1 MGFKIHIK
9 NYQRL
14 EDLELDLLPGINLI
28 SGSSNNGKSSTIR
41 AIRDF
46 IFNKISKDK
55 IRHGEEEVVVE
66 LDTAKATRNSKGTIY
81 EIDGNVFEKVGR
93 NILPEIKDKF
103 NIDEMVIN
111 NVSIKPNFWF
121 QMDKPFLTDKTQ
133 GQKYDLLIGTKND
146 KYIKALKNIKSEQLE
161 LSKVTKKSLEEV
173 INTLKKNN
181 IKKEKR
187 IQNLNGIEE
196 LVSRIN
202 EYEKKELEFS
212 DIYNTYTK
220 LKRNNDVS
228 KKLKERIA
236 LLNSL
241 ETKDVYELQ
250 DEYSSLKSN
259 MSDMYSKYQQY
270 NSYSLTKDYL
280 EKKINKLVVTLE
292 NTGLVNELSSKL
304 SAKNTEYIELD
315 NQMNNYEQAVMNEV
329 RQEKLFNQKLE
340 ELYKVTKEFEDFKK
354 ELGICP
360 LCGGKL

>member
-1 MGFKIHIK
+1 MRIHIK

-14 EDLELDLLPGINLI
+14 EDLELNLLPGINLI

-41 AIRDF
+41 AVRDF

-55 IRHGEEEVVVE
+55 IRHGETEVSVE
-66 LDTAKATRNSKGTIY
+66 LDNAKAIRNSKGVIY
-81 EIDGNVFEKVGR
+81 EINGDTFEKVGR

-111 NVSIKPNFWF
+111 GVAIKPNFWF
-121 QMDKPFLTDKTQ
+121 QMDKPFLMDKTQ

-173 INTLKKNN
+173 IDTLKKNN

-187 IQNLNGIEE
+187 IQSLNGIEE
-196 LVSRIN
+196 LVNKIN
-202 EYEKKELEFS
+202 EYEKKELEFNN
-212 DIYNTYTK
+212 IYNTYMK
-220 LKRNNDVS
+220 LKNNNDIS
-228 KKLKERIA
+228 KKSKEKIV
-236 LLNSL
+236 LLNSIDV
-241 ETKDVYELQ
+241 KDVYRLQ
-250 DEYSSLKSN
+250 DEYSSLKEN
-259 MSDMYSKYQQY
+259 MNDMYSKYQQY
-270 NSYSLTKDYL
+270 NSYLSTKDYL
-280 EKKINKLVVTLE
+280 EKKINKLVVMFE
-292 NTGLVNELSSKL
+292 NTDLVNDLSSKL
-304 SAKNTEYIELD
+304 STKNMEYIELD
-315 NQMNNYEQAVMNEV
+315 NCFNNHEQAVINEV
-329 RQEKLFNQKLE
+329 RQERLFNEKLE